1 MNVKIETKK
10 KMKQKCVIEKMSYAT
25 CEICDTHVEEFIKRT
40 PGNAEMKCPS
50 CNMWVYG
57 FYTLGVSKPKTENVK
72 HATDKKSA
80 RPLASMIETKRDAKN
95 KYNERIRVIIKNKV
109 DYYNKK
115 K

>member
-1 MNVKIETKK
+1 
-10 KMKQKCVIEKMSYAT
+10 MKQKMCEMSYAT
-25 CEICDTHVEEFIKRT
+25 CEICDTHVEEYIIRT

-57 FYTLGVSKPKTENVK
+57 FYTKPENVK
-72 HATDKKSA
+72 DT
-80 RPLASMIETKRDAKN
+80 IKRDAKN
-95 KYNERIRVIIKNKV
+95 KYNERISVIIKNKV

>member
-1 MNVKIETKK
+1 
-10 KMKQKCVIEKMSYAT
+10 MKQKMCEMSYAT
-25 CEICDTHVEEFIKRT
+25 CEICDTRVEEFIKRT

-57 FYTLGVSKPKTENVK
+57 FYTLAGSKPKTENVK
-72 HATDKKSA
+72 HAPDNKSA
-80 RPLASMIETKRDAKN
+80 RPLASIIDPIKRDAKN
-95 KYNERIRVIIKNKV
+95 KYNERISVIIKNKV